1 MREVARSRAAEEVVL
16 VVLALEDRLEVATRV
31 LEDVLEV
38 KLSVSPRSAMVSELS
53 IVLAPAPTSDPSKTS
68 SNIPDIGKE
77 DNSGRRKGSRDDRDG
92 KSDVNV
98 INGKRRHDQQPWHTC
113 IASHLVDA
121 LIIRQTHLEGS
132 KIKDVFQQ
140 TETSSKDDQRWYDM
154 RGRC

>member
-1 MREVARSRAAEEVVL
+1 MEVARSRAAEEVVL

-92 KSDVNV
+92 KSDVNG
-98 INGKRRHDQQPWHTC
+98 INGKRRHDQ
-113 IASHLVDA
+113 
-121 LIIRQTHLEGS
+121 
-132 KIKDVFQQ
+132 
-140 TETSSKDDQRWYDM
+140 
-154 RGRC
+154 